1 MRVRIARWSV
11 VMAVLAA
18 GEVLAAQS
26 PTAYTVVTDKP
37 MVSPG
42 TVITTYRLGAKV
54 LIDEKTAPP
63 EVSGSHIIRT
73 KTFLDLD
80 KKQSILWDPGN
91 PSAPCVVGTVSKN
104 WGDPFG
110 GAESIAVPG
119 AAEVG
124 SDAMRGLSVSVME
137 ATTPNGFMRVW
148 VDPKTG
154 LVLKAQRVP
163 LAGDPVLLEEV
174 TSVSFAAPAASVF
187 GVPTRCGGQGEVTSN
202 ETAEAARGNDEIE
215 ALTGGNSKDYVN
227 AMAGPASA
235 RSCTVDFRVVKAGT
249 LAPVAGTLQ
258 VAADLKLGSET
269 NPHYTIGSGDDGRLT
284 FSGGGLHEIMAQ
296 PNRGFRM
303 DSVPENF
310 ELDVEFGDAGS
321 AAAKIYRQ
329 CFAPKTVL
337 LFIVRDPRNPSAGGA
352 WVWAKGGPFAASR

>member
-1 MRVRIARWSV
+1 MRVHVGGWSV

-110 GAESIAVPG
+110 GAASVAGTEAT
-119 AAEVG
+119 EVG
-124 SDAMRGLSVSVME
+124 TDALRGLAVSVME
-137 ATTPNGFMRVW
+137 ATTPNGYTRMW
-148 VDPKTG
+148 VDPKNG
-154 LVLKAQRVP
+154 LVLKAQRIP
-163 LAGDPVLLEEV
+163 LAGDPVPLLEV
-174 TSVSFAAPAASVF
+174 TSVSFAAPPASVF
-187 GVPTRCGGQGEVTSN
+187 GVPTRCGGEGEVTSN
-202 ETAEAARGNDEIE
+202 DTAETARGSDEIA
-215 ALTGGNSKDYVN
+215 ALTGGDSRDYVN
-227 AMAGPASA
+227 AMTGPPSA
-235 RSCTVDFRVVKAGT
+235 KSCTVDFRVVKAGT

-269 NPHYTIGSGDDGRLT
+269 NPHYTIGSGEDGRLT

-296 PNRGFRM
+296 PNHGFRI
-303 DSVPENF
+303 DSAPETF

-321 AAAKIYRQ
+321 AAARIYRQ
-329 CFAPKTVL
+329 CFAPRTAL
-337 LFIVRDPRNPSAGGA
+337 LFVVRDPANPSAGGA
-352 WVWAKGGPFAASR
+352 WVWAKGGPFASLR